1 VPEFIG
7 SLNVALIICSLR
19 GTLEAPFAGTVEVTV
34 GARVIAGGVDIVVKV
49 HTSLPTASGKPVRS
63 VAPVVIVAV

>member
-49 HTSLPTASGKPVRS
+49 HT
-63 VAPVVIVAV
+63 